1 MKQKKAIFMP
11 EGKWTR
17 IFLSL
22 VFLMV
27 LSTGMAFAQKSIS
40 GKVTDESGSSV
51 PGVSVIVKGTTTG
64 TITDIDG
71 KYSLT
76 VPSSAQALTFSFIG
90 MITTEVLI
98 EQNKVINVTM
108 KSETFGVEEVVVVGY
123 GTQQK
128 KTLTG
133 AVATVGDS
141 ELRGTPDANAASRM
155 QGRVAG
161 VTITS
166 DNSPGGDATV
176 RVRGIGSVNNND
188 PLFIIDG
195 VPSAGGMTSLNSN
208 DIETMTVL
216 KDASSSAIYGVRA
229 ANGVIIVTTKRGS
242 AGKTKISFDARYGV
256 QNITNQL
263 NLMNTQQ
270 YGDMTWLEFKNAGL
284 KQGDAGWTSQ
294 QYGSG
299 ATPVIPDYIIPTGK
313 VGSIDESL
321 YNYPNNLITKAN
333 KTGTNWSDV
342 IFHPAPIQEYNLAM
356 SGGSEKG
363 NYAFSAGYMKQD
375 GTLKMTDF
383 ERFSLRSNADA
394 KIGDWLQ
401 IGESLGAT
409 YSDRVL
415 GFTNNDEG
423 NPISQLYRMQPIVPV
438 YDIKGNFAGTQ
449 AKGTGNGANP
459 LANLVRNKDDYQRDL
474 RILGTAY
481 AQVNFLKNFSFK
493 TLIGADYISSR
504 IQDRTLRNPEFAEA
518 IAADA
523 LSQTYNGTLQWN
535 WSNTLNFKKKFA
547 DVHNLNVL
555 VGSEAVSYNFDNL
568 VGSRS
573 TYAFTNTDYM
583 ILNSG
588 EADQASS
595 GYFDESKTFSYFG
608 RLNYDYKGKYLLEGV
623 VRRDASSRFNKAN
636 RWGTFPAFSAGWRI
650 SEEEFMKNVSWIQ
663 DLKLRAGWGKTG
675 NDNVGGYYNSYSTY
689 RASVDESFYSMT
701 GSAAKTDAGFH
712 KYKLGNPDGR
722 WEANATTNLGV
733 DATFLNKKLEINLD
747 VYQKVTTDMLY
758 NQQLPS
764 TWGYLVLPAVNI
776 GEMKN
781 TGLDL
786 MLTYHGKVGNDFKFD
801 VRGNISHYKNEVVKL
816 NANPNEK
823 LYGPQLRQI
832 DYTVSMAGQPISSF
846 YGYVVEGIFNTAA
859 EVAAHPK
866 YNPDINGNDSYSK
879 PGVFKYKDIS
889 GPAGIPDGKITS
901 DDRTIIGSPHP
912 DFTYGLNLDFT
923 FKSWDMTM
931 FFQGSQGNQL
941 INYVN
946 RWTLFNNFSGNRD
959 VRRLTESWTAARYG
973 NGSKITLPM
982 AILDDAV
989 MQQNSSFFV
998 EDGSYLRMKNLQ
1010 IGYTLP
1016 ASIASKLKIERC
1028 RVYVQATNLFTVTK
1042 YSGLDP
1048 EIRMTQANADR
1059 GMGIDEGVYPTSRI
1073 FMIGLNINL

>member
-1 MKQKKAIFMP
+1 MKQKNLIFLP
-11 EGKWTR
+11 NGNWTR
-17 IFLSL
+17 MLSSL
-22 VFLMV
+22 VLLMV
-27 LSTGMAFAQKSIS
+27 LMTGMAFAQKKAIT
-40 GKVTDESGSSV
+40 GAVTDQTGSPI
-51 PGVSVIVKGTTTG
+51 PGVTVIVKGTSIG
-64 TITDIDG
+64 VVTDFDG
-71 KYSLT
+71 KYTLS
-76 VPSSAQALTFSFIG
+76 VPADAKVLNFSFVG
-90 MITTEVLI
+90 MVPQDIEIAGKTT
-98 EQNKVINVTM
+98 INTMM
-108 KSETFGVEEVVVVGY
+108 KSDVVGVEEVVVVGY

-141 ELRGTPDANAASRM
+141 ELRGTPSANAASRM

-161 VTITS
+161 VTITT

-188 PLFIIDG
+188 PLYIIDG

-242 AGKTKISFDARYGV
+242 AGKTKISFDARYGI
-256 QNITNQL
+256 QSNTNQL
-263 NLMNTQQ
+263 KLMNTQQ
-270 YGDMTWLEFKNAGL
+270 YGDMTWLEFTNAGL

-299 ATPVIPDYIIPTGK
+299 ATPVIPDYIFPTG
-313 VGSIDESL
+313 VSGTIDESKYSYPSP
-321 YNYPNNLITKAN
+321 YNGITKAN
-333 KTGTNWSDV
+333 KTGTNWSNE

-375 GTLKMTDF
+375 GVLKMTDY

-401 IGESLGAT
+401 VGESIGAT

-481 AQVNFLKNFSFK
+481 AQVDFMKNFSLK
-493 TLIGADYISSR
+493 TLFGADYISSR
-504 IQDRTLRNPEFAEA
+504 IQDRNLRNPEFAEA

-547 DVHNLNVL
+547 DVHNVNVL
-555 VGSEAVSYNFDNL
+555 VGSEAVSYNYDNL

-588 EADQASS
+588 EASQASS

-636 RWGTFPAFSAGWRI
+636 RWGTFPAFSAGWRV
-650 SEEEFMKNVSWIQ
+650 SEEAFMQNVTWIN

-689 RASVDESFYSMT
+689 RASVDESFYSMS

-712 KYKLGNPDGR
+712 KYKLGNPDGK
-722 WEANATTNLGV
+722 WEANATTNLGI
-733 DATFLNKKLEINLD
+733 DATFLGKSLEVNLD
-747 VYQKVTTDMLY
+747 LYQKVTTDMLY

-786 MLTYHGKVGNDFKFD
+786 MVTYHGKVGNDFKFD

-816 NANPNEK
+816 NTNPNEK

-846 YGYVVEGIFNTAA
+846 YGYVVEGIFNTPA

-879 PGVFKYKDIS
+879 PGVFMYKDVN
-889 GPAGIPDGKITS
+889 GDGKITS

-912 DFTYGLNLDFT
+912 DFTYGLNIDFAYKN
-923 FKSWDMTM
+923 FDMTM
-931 FFQGSQGNQL
+931 FFQGSQGNDL

-946 RWTLFNNFSGNRD
+946 RWTKFNNFSGNRD
-959 VRRLTESWTAARYG
+959 VTRLTESWTAERYA
-973 NGSKITLPM
+973 NGSKITMPM

-989 MQQNSSFFV
+989 MQQNSTFFV

-1010 IGYTLP
+1010 IGYSLP
-1016 ASIASKLKIERC
+1016 AALTSRLKIDHLRI
-1028 RVYVQATNLFTVTK
+1028 YVQATNLFTITK

-1048 EIRMTQANADR
+1048 EIRMTQSNADR
-1059 GMGIDEGVYPTSRI
+1059 GMGIDEGVYPTSQI
-1073 FMIGLNINL
+1073 FMVGINLNL

>member
-1 MKQKKAIFMP
+1 MVLTTGMALAQKKAI
-11 EGKWTR
+11 
-17 IFLSL
+17 
-22 VFLMV
+22 
-27 LSTGMAFAQKSIS
+27 S
-40 GKVTDESGSSV
+40 GKVADQTGSPV
-51 PGVSVIVKGTTTG
+51 PGVTVIVKGTTIG
-64 TITDIDG
+64 VVTDFDG
-71 KYSLT
+71 KYSI
-76 VPSSAQALTFSFIG
+76 SAPADAKTLSFSFVG
-90 MITTEVLI
+90 MVAQDIEIAGKSTINAVMVSEV
-98 EQNKVINVTM
+98 T
-108 KSETFGVEEVVVVGY
+108 GVEEVVVVGY

-133 AVATVGDS
+133 AVSTVNNN
-141 ELRGTPDANAASRM
+141 ELRSAPDANAASRM

-161 VTITS
+161 VTITT
-166 DNSPGGDATV
+166 DNSPGGDAIV
-176 RVRGIGSVNNND
+176 RVRGVGSVNNND
-188 PLFIIDG
+188 PLYIIDG
-195 VPSAGGMTSLNSN
+195 VPSAGGMTSINSN

-242 AGKTKISFDARYGV
+242 AGKTKVSFDARYGI
-256 QNITNQL
+256 QANSNKL

-270 YGDMTWLEFKNAGL
+270 YGDMTWLEFTNAGF
-284 KQGDAGWTSQ
+284 KQGDAGWTSP

-299 ATPVIPDYIIPTGK
+299 AKPVIPDYIIPTGT
-313 VGSIDESL
+313 VGTIDETKYSYPSP
-321 YNYPNNLITKAN
+321 YNGITKAN
-333 KTGTNWSDV
+333 KVGTDWYDI

-356 SGGSEKG
+356 NGGSEKG
-363 NYAFSAGYMKQD
+363 NFAFSAGYMKQD
-375 GTLKMTDF
+375 GVLKMTDF

-401 IGESLGAT
+401 VGESLGAT
-409 YSDRVL
+409 YSDRTL

-423 NPISQLYRMQPIVPV
+423 NPISQAYRMQPIVPV

-481 AQVNFLKNFSFK
+481 AQINILPELSFK
-493 TLIGADYISSR
+493 TLMGVDYISSR
-504 IQDRTLRNPEFAEA
+504 VQDRTLRNPEFAEA

-523 LSQTYNGTLQWN
+523 LSQTYNGTMQWN

-555 VGSEAVSYNFDNL
+555 VGSEAVNYKFDNL

-583 ILNSG
+583 ILNAG

-595 GYFDESKTFSYFG
+595 GYFDESRTWSYFG

-623 VRRDASSRFNKAN
+623 VRRDASSRFNAAN
-636 RWGTFPAFSAGWRI
+636 RWGTFPAFSAGWRV
-650 SEEEFMKNVSWIQ
+650 SEEAFMQGVTWIN

-689 RASVDESFYSMT
+689 RASIDESFYSMT
-701 GSAAKTDAGFH
+701 GSPSKTDAGFH
-712 KYKLGNPDGR
+712 KYKLGNPDGK
-722 WEANATTNLGV
+722 WEANATTNLGI
-733 DATFLNKKLEINLD
+733 DATFLDKKLEVNIDL
-747 VYQKVTTDMLY
+747 YQKRTTDMLY

-786 MLTYHGKVGNDFKFD
+786 MVTYHGNVGNDFKFD
-801 VRGNISHYKNEVVKL
+801 IRGNISHYKNEVVRL
-816 NANPNEK
+816 NTNPNEK
-823 LYGPQLRQI
+823 LFGPQLRQI

-846 YGYVVEGIFNTAA
+846 YGYVVEGIFNTPA
-859 EVAAHPK
+859 EVAAWPK
-866 YNPDINGNDSYSK
+866 YNPDLNGVDVYSK
-879 PGVFKYKDIS
+879 PGVFKYKDVN
-889 GPAGIPDGKITS
+889 GDGKITS

-912 DFTYGLNLDFT
+912 DFTYGLNFDFAYKN
-923 FKSWDMTM
+923 FDMTM
-931 FFQGSQGNQL
+931 FFQGSQGNKI

-946 RWTLFNNFSGNRD
+946 RWTEFNNFSGNRD
-959 VRRLTESWTAARYG
+959 VKRLTESWTAERYA

-989 MQQNSSFFV
+989 MQQNSTFFV

-1010 IGYTLP
+1010 IGYSLP
-1016 ASIASKLKIERC
+1016 KILTQKLKIEHL
-1028 RVYVQATNLFTVTK
+1028 RVYVQATNLFTITK

-1059 GMGIDEGVYPTSRI
+1059 GMGIDEGIYPTSRI
-1073 FMIGLNINL
+1073 FMVGINLNL